1 MNQVIKTKM
10 CGHELVRNFLQNT
23 SKWLSPISYKPY
35 TFQSRAAFWL
45 GMVLAAHIPSLFGEV
60 TLEDG

>member
-1 MNQVIKTKM
+1 MG
-10 CGHELVRNFLQNT
+10 GHELVTNFLQNT

-35 TFQSRAAFWL
+35 TFQSHAAFWL
-45 GMVLAAHIPSLFGEV
+45 GMVLAAHIASLFGEV